1 MLELDFKFWIAV
13 VGAALIR
20 VVTSER
26 KSFVRSMLT
35 VGMAVFSAWTFTDAT
50 LDWFNL
56 PPATY
61 RYPIA
66 VRGGRLLVYL
76 VDKYVP
82 EARIKFILRTAI
94 IVISVL
100 IIALMLLRFAGF

>member
-1 MLELDFKFWIAV
+1 MLELDIKFWIAV

-20 VVTSER
+20 VITSER

-35 VGMAVFSAWTFTDAT
+35 VGMAVFAAWTFTDAA

-66 VRGGRLLVYL
+66 ALLALTGEGVM
-76 VDKYVP
+76 
-82 EARIKFILRTAI
+82 RAI
-94 IVISVL
+94 INAVNDP
-100 IIALMLLRFAGF
+100 GFGIDLYNRWRGK